1 MCFAVG
7 DGLADGG
14 FEFEPL
20 LDAIAD
26 FLYEDA
32 VAAEFV
38 AGVKEFVPGRV
49 VDVVAVENKFQGVEL
64 AVVELGDVTEGTV
77 FYDIRFTAI
86 VPNNGK
92 LIELI
97 INIEA

>member
-7 DGLADGG
+7 DSLADGG
-14 FEFEPL
+14 FEFEPI

-49 VDVVAVENKFQGVEL
+49 VDVVAVNDEFEGVGCVCESQERQMRAY
-64 AVVELGDVTEGTV
+64 AVPWGKVAPRADRESCALG
-77 FYDIRFTAI
+77 
-86 VPNNGK
+86 
-92 LIELI
+92 LC
-97 INIEA
+97 